1 MLTEISGL
9 VVFLAFC
16 ASMAALTLG
25 GAFVIAHAI
34 IGFDPGPKRRRE
46 KADPDTFTCSMN
58 LYLLNQNLDILNHRE
73 FKETDVSFFCI

>member
-46 KADPDTFTCSMN
+46 KADPDTFTCSHCGSGPWHN
-58 LYLLNQNLDILNHRE
+58 SWSPDFDPPICPNCSGAD
-73 FKETDVSFFCI
+73 